1 MKRKHSNVLAAGG
14 TATLAACAEK
24 STRGYTKTSNNNSS
38 RRRRSA
44 RIELK
49 QRSRQPTSAL
59 HDLLCKLSFVE
70 AGSIAHKRLLNTI
83 MRHCE
88 SRPEDAR
95 FRDFGAGFALHHAM
109 VFTFPSLDVINAI
122 VSANPGAAVTQDD
135 DGYFPLV
142 LRLVGILI
150 SFEDFSFDCDVGCDT
165 IWSLL
170 TRCIP
175 PPANFVSNSTGI
187 PLDIVKAEIM
197 QFVGNPL
204 MLHDK
209 ANHATAL
216 HYLVL
221 SKAPFKYIE
230 FAVAAAPEAIRV
242 ADLSGHT
249 PLHLACYGNEIRED
263 VVSLFIKTCP
273 DVKSMQDE
281 SGCSPL
287 HIFLDHKTELLPEQQ
302 SIVELLMN
310 EKVVSMQNAA
320 GYTPVHLACLT
331 RVISLGMVRS
341 LAGALHPD
349 CYSMTTKKG
358 DTLLHVVCV
367 MDASY
372 EIIQY
377 IHELFPA
384 ASSMADLDGHVPLDL
399 LDPTHSC
406 FEKIE
411 QLLS

>member
-1 MKRKHSNVLAAGG
+1 MKRKHSNLKG
-14 TATLAACAEK
+14 TTTTPFCAK
-24 STRGYTKTSNNNSS
+24 STRGSAKTSNS

-49 QRSRQPTSAL
+49 QRDKQPTSAL
-59 HDLLCKLSFVE
+59 HDLLYKLSFAEV
-70 AGSIAHKRLLNTI
+70 GTIAHKRLLNTI
-83 MRHCE
+83 LRHCE

-95 FRDFGAGFALHHAM
+95 FRHFGAGFALHHAM
-109 VFTFPSLDVINAI
+109 VFTYPSLDVINAI
-122 VSANPGAAVTQDD
+122 VSAHPAAVVTQDD

-150 SFEDFSFDCDVGCDT
+150 EFEDFSYDCEIGCDT

-170 TRCIP
+170 ARCIP
-175 PPANFVSNSTGI
+175 PSAHCVSDSTGI
-187 PLDIVKAEIM
+187 PMDIVQNEIM

-221 SKAPFKYIE
+221 SKAPFRYIE
-230 FAVAAAPEAIRV
+230 FAIAAAPEAIRV

-249 PLHLACYGNEIRED
+249 PLHLACYGSEIRED
-263 VVSLFIKTCP
+263 VISLFVKTCP

-287 HIFLDHKTELLPEQQ
+287 HILLDHKTDVPPEQFP
-302 SIVELLMN
+302 IVELLMN
-310 EKVVSMQNAA
+310 EKVVCMQNAA

-331 RVISLGMVRS
+331 RIISFHMVRS
-341 LAGALHPD
+341 LVGALRPD

-367 MDASY
+367 MDASF

-377 IHELFPA
+377 IHKIFPV

-399 LDPTHSC
+399 LDPTHPY